1 MLGGRHQYPR
11 RIDRPCRADISSI
24 ERRSD
29 VEECCDSAVESQ
41 IYLACPL
48 PSTFVSVAILHAL
61 LFSAGQP
68 CEAGSAGM
76 KSASFRPAITVKTSV
91 GSSLRMTEALW
102 FSR

>member
-1 MLGGRHQYPR
+1 MPGTRYQYPR
-11 RIDRPCRADISSI
+11 SIDRPCRADINSI

-29 VEECCDSAVESQ
+29 VEECGESAVESQ

-48 PSTFVSVAILHAL
+48 PLTFVSVAILHAL
-61 LFSAGQP
+61 LFSAPQP
-68 CEAGSAGM
+68 CEARSGRV

>member
-1 MLGGRHQYPR
+1 MLGARHQYPR

-29 VEECCDSAVESQ
+29 VEEGCDSAVESQ

-61 LFSAGQP
+61 LFSAGHP

-76 KSASFRPAITVKTSV
+76 KSASFRPAISVKTPV
-91 GSSLRMTEALW
+91 GSPLPFTQP
-102 FSR
+102 FSFST